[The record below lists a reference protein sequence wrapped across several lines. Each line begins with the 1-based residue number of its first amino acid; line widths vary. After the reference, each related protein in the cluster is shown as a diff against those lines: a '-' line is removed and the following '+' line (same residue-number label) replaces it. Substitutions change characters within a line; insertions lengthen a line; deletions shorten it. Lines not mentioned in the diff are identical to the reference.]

1 MASITSRASARASCS
16 QANTRAGRVALS
28 GGALLRPARPARSFV
43 PARKQQQGA
52 VRRGGALSA
61 RASAVEDI
69 RKVLSDSS
77 SPVAGQKY
85 DYILVGGGT
94 AACVLANRLSADGSK
109 RVLVLEAGPDNTSRD
124 VKIPAAITR
133 LFRSPLDWNLF
144 SELQEQLAERQ
155 IYMARGRLLGGS
167 SATNAT
173 LYHRGAAGDYD
184 AWGVEGWSSEDVL
197 SWFVQAETNADFGPG
212 AYHGSGGPMR
222 VENPRYTNKQLHTAF
237 FKAAEEVGLTPNSDF
252 NDWSHDHAGYGTFQ
266 VMQDKGTRAD
276 MYRQYLKP
284 VLGRRNLQ
292 VLTGAAVT
300 KVNIDQA
307 AGKAQAL
314 GVEFSTDGPT
324 GERLSAELAP
334 GGEVIMCAGAVHTP
348 FLLKHSGVGPS
359 AELKEFGIPVVSNL
373 AGVGQNLQDQ
383 PACLTAAPVKEKYD
397 GIAIS
402 DHIYNEK
409 GQIRKRAIA
418 SYLLGGRGGLT
429 STGSDRGA
437 FVRTAGQALPDL
449 QVRFVPGMAL
459 DPDGVS
465 TYVRFAKFQ
474 SQGLKW
480 PSGITMQL
488 IACRPQ
494 STGSVGL
501 KSADPFAPP
510 KLSPGYLTDKDGA
523 DLATLRKGIHWA
535 RDVARS
541 SALSEYLDGE
551 LFPGSG
557 VVSDDQIDEYIR
569 RSIHSSNA
577 ITGTCKMGNA
587 GDSSSVVDNQL
598 RVHGVEGL
606 RVVDA
611 SVVPK
616 IPGGQTGAPVVMIA
630 ERAAALLTGKA
641 TIGASAAA
649 PATVAA

>member
-1 MASITSRASARASCS
+1 MW
-16 QANTRAGRVALS
+16 
-28 GGALLRPARPARSFV
+28 LLLYT
-43 PARKQQQGA
+43 GA

-197 SWFVQAETNADFGPG
+197 SCASLARRSPAGPG

-324 GERLSAELAP
+324 GGAELAP

-402 DHIYNEK
+402 GERNSLL
-409 GQIRKRAIA
+409 GQATI
-418 SYLLGGRGGLT
+418 YLLGGRGGLT
-429 STGSDRGA
+429 STGCDRGA

-465 TYVRFAKFQ
+465 TYVRFAN
-474 SQGLKW
+474 
-480 PSGITMQL
+480 GITMQL